1 MSDGYDPYKIH
12 GVESEKSARA
22 GERPGDKLGEE
33 PIATQKLRS
42 IIERM
47 ERLAEDKD
55 VIKDDEKATMADAN
69 ALGFDT
75 KAIRKI
81 LKIRKSDPDK
91 LSNER
96 AVLDVYLAALGME
109 EGL

>member
-1 MSDGYDPYKIH
+1 MSDAFDPYKVYAP
-12 GVESEKSARA
+12 GTDEPMRA
-22 GERPGDKLGEE
+22 GERPGDKLGTE
-33 PIATQKLRS
+33 PIAAQKLRS

-55 VIKDDEKATMADAN
+55 VIKDDEKAVMSEAK
-69 ALGFDT
+69 ALGYDT
-75 KAIRKI
+75 KAIRTI
-81 LKIRKSDPDK
+81 IKIRKTDGDQ

-109 EGL
+109 GL